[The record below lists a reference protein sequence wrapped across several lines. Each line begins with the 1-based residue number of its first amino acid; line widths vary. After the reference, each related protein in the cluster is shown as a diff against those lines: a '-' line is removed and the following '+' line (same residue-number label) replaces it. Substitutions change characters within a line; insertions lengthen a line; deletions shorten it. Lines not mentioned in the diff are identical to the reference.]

1 MCNTSTRTL
10 LGNTVEK
17 QTPVNQDQELS
28 FVKKQR
34 CLKNVVF
41 YGCLSLASLI
51 VGASL
56 SYPFY
61 QSRRDDLGCD
71 TLCFGAMT
79 STRSFLSLI
88 GSTILGR
95 ISDSPRVGRMTCLYI
110 GVVSSVVGFSV
121 SIVDSNSI
129 KGMWLSILPASLFQ
143 QNYSILKA
151 LFSDFHEDL
160 LNVCGDNDSSI
171 LAVTQS
177 RANSAGKLGM
187 SVGFAFM
194 IGSFVGGTMLRSY
207 EESIYYSIIFTALS
221 GFFLWM
227 IPPPHLKPKNIQTK
241 SSINS
246 AICNNQ
252 KTSSSWMKQKILA
265 QIDALP
271 LSCLFILLLRVLM
284 ALAYNIFNTI
294 WTVSLKRR
302 FNFGPKQHGKFM
314 AFVGFAYAIAQGYV
328 AKQVIGKFQQKK
340 HRKYLIMIC
349 CVVLGLG
356 RWYGCY
362 TTNVTCLYAVFT
374 GIYRYCDSVGSYEYN
389 FNGRHK
395 RRRLV

>member
-221 GFFLWM
+221 GFFFVDDTTASFKAKEY
-227 IPPPHLKPKNIQTK
+227 PD
-241 SSINS
+241 
-246 AICNNQ
+246 Q
-252 KTSSSWMKQKILA
+252 K
-265 QIDALP
+265 
-271 LSCLFILLLRVLM
+271 
-284 ALAYNIFNTI
+284 FN
-294 WTVSLKRR
+294 
-302 FNFGPKQHGKFM
+302 
-314 AFVGFAYAIAQGYV
+314 
-328 AKQVIGKFQQKK
+328 
-340 HRKYLIMIC
+340 
-349 CVVLGLG
+349 
-356 RWYGCY
+356 
-362 TTNVTCLYAVFT
+362 
-374 GIYRYCDSVGSYEYN
+374 
-389 FNGRHK
+389 
-395 RRRLV
+395 